1 MVRNE
6 QVLLCYPDFAK
17 ISSANVRT
25 YRYDGPINIVRLK
38 KQYDELIYQLEKHR
52 IQYKMIEAST
62 PDAIFIQDPFIIT
75 PTNIVVGRFRNQ
87 MRLDETPKIESYF
100 RSQRI
105 QYHKIMRGFLEGG
118 DYIYHRNISFI
129 MAGQRTSR
137 LAIRDMMVADVF
149 GTPKV
154 ARITPDRATADPMK
168 KHLDLI
174 LGFIDDVAVLW
185 SGAKS
190 YLVDVFDKNGKQI
203 ASVPLNKYL
212 EYLGYKIFLVSDE
225 EQQAYMCNFACFRNC
240 VFAQCSRLAEAIKK
254 KVVIL
259 DMSELNKMGGS
270 IHCAVHQI

>member
-1 MVRNE
+1 MVRHE
-6 QVLLCYPDFAK
+6 QVLLCYPDLAK
-17 ISSANVRT
+17 IGGANVRV
-25 YRYDGPINIVRLK
+25 YQYNGLINIVRLK

-52 IQYKMIEAST
+52 IQYKMINAST

-75 PTNIVVGRFRNQ
+75 PTHTVVGRFRNQ

-105 QYHKIMRGFLEGG
+105 QYHKIVRGFLEGG
-118 DYIYHRNISFI
+118 DYTCHRNVSFI
-129 MAGQRTSR
+129 MTGQRTSR

-212 EYLGYKIFLVSDE
+212 EYLGYKIFSVSDE

-240 VFAQCSRLAEAIKK
+240 VFAQCSRLAEATQK
-254 KVVIL
+254 KVIIL
-259 DMSELNKMGGS
+259 DMSELNKMGGG